1 MDNNKIEDL
10 VQQHS
15 SRLLEILAKLVTFK
29 TVSPPARNT
38 REIQNYIRS
47 ELVNNGFNVEQTS
60 FYEDDELVSA
70 TKVGTD
76 SARFNSLMLNGHVD
90 VAAIG
95 NVDNWHTDPFTLVQD
110 GDILLGRGV
119 SDMKGSFAC
128 FLYVAELLDQ
138 SGINLPGDLK
148 IQSVVGEEAGEA
160 GTKTLLSKGDKAD
173 FAIVGDTSNLNFQ
186 GQGGVITGWI
196 TLKSSETYH
205 DGNRVKMVS
214 TGGGLVAANMI
225 EKMMIIIDVLN
236 KLERYWGITKS
247 YPGFPA
253 GTDTI
258 NPAYIEGGIHPAFV
272 PNECRLWI
280 TVHFYPGESIE
291 SITAEIE
298 AAVKS
303 ACQADPWLRDN
314 LPTFSWGGDSMLVN
328 KGEVF
333 PPLSINENHLA
344 MRRLKECHQSVFANE
359 PGVEMSTSVSD
370 SGWFEYYGIPAIDY
384 GPGKMLEAHS
394 DNEQVSLKQL
404 LGYSQVLMQFIFTWC
419 SSTKQ

>member
-47 ELVNNGFNVEQTS
+47 ELVNKGFNVRQTS

-148 IQSVVGEEAGEA
+148 IQLVVGEEAGEA

-173 FAIVGDTSNLNFQ
+173 FAIVGDTSDLNFQ

-280 TVHFYPGESIE
+280 TAHFYPDESIE

-298 AAVKS
+298 AAVKL

-344 MRRLKECHQSVFANE
+344 MRRLKECHRSVFANE

-384 GPGKMLEAHS
+384 GPGKILEAHS

-419 SSTKQ
+419 SSKKQ